1 MSYYRDKNKE
11 AMVRDDAEIISL
23 LNRLLDWELG
33 YEPEELN
40 VFIRVSRRLH
50 ETLIKIKEE
59 LESEDDND

>member
-40 VFIRVSRRLH
+40 VFIRVSWRLH

-59 LESEDDND
+59 LVSEDDND

>member
-33 YEPEELN
+33 YEPEELD
-40 VFIRVSRRLH
+40 VFIRISWRLH
-50 ETLIKIKEE
+50 QTLIDMKKE
-59 LESEDDND
+59 LESEDDE